1 MAKYVS
7 NAFSP
12 AMLSQLPA
20 TVKFE
25 EVSEAE
31 FCEQIR
37 GVPDENNSMG
47 HLATVQVVNT
57 LCGTAF
63 SMNRKEIRL
72 NSGDE
77 LYHVQ
82 ITFRPP
88 EGKVYDLN
96 ELMQLYKEG
105 KIKFLRVQVL
115 S

>member
-31 FCEQIR
+31 FCEAVRRIS
-37 GVPDENNSMG
+37 DENNSIG
-47 HLATVQVVNT
+47 HISSAQIINT

-63 SMNRKEIRL
+63 GVNRKEIRL
-72 NSGDE
+72 APGDV
-77 LYHVQ
+77 LYNIQ

-96 ELMQLYKEG
+96 ELMELYKEG